1 MRLFQLSRPLLALM
15 LLIYTAGSESFSQT
29 PYRYP
34 KHEARAVW
42 LTTIGGLDWP
52 HTYSQTEAT
61 AKKQKRELCS
71 ILDRLQAANV
81 NIVMLQ
87 TRIRG
92 TVIYPSAIEPW
103 DACLSGK
110 PGASPGYDALQFAID
125 ECHKRGMEL
134 HAWLVTIP
142 VGKWGGMG
150 CRRLKARHPRMVRKI
165 GNEGFL
171 DPGNAQ
177 TGDYLAEICKE
188 ITANYDVDGIHLDY
202 IRYPETWEN
211 RPKADNGRANITSI
225 VRKIHAAVKTL
236 KPWVKVSCSPI
247 GKHGDLARYGSNG
260 WNAYHKGSQDA
271 QGWLSEG
278 IMDALFP
285 MMYFRGNQFYPFAF
299 DWKENAN
306 GRIMSIG
313 LGIYFLS
320 DKEKDWP
327 IEAVTREMNVLRR
340 HGMGHA
346 YFRSKFF
353 TDNVKGIYDFA
364 KDFIDRHP
372 ALVPPM
378 TWQSAAVPQ
387 EPKELCV
394 SRMAAADQL
403 AWCGAVDRSN
413 GPYLTYNIYASESY
427 PVDTSNPQNII
438 ATRLRDTSIIVALA
452 NNGKYMNYAVTATD
466 RYGNESKAISTP
478 PQPGDIA
485 SGEYLH
491 NDGQRLML
499 PAKGQVLDADY
510 IAIETLQG
518 GLIGTRPYKGSHVD
532 ISTLRDGFY
541 VLKSLNGKGITHRLG
556 LFAIRRKA
564 ESQRP

>member
-1 MRLFQLSRPLLALM
+1 MRLFQLLRPILAMM
-15 LLIYTAGSESFSQT
+15 LLFSTNGSASFSQT
-29 PYRYP
+29 PETYH

-52 HTYSQTEAT
+52 HTYSQSDAT
-61 AKKQKRELCS
+61 AKKQQSELCS
-71 ILDRLQAANV
+71 ILDKLQAANV
-81 NIVMLQ
+81 NIVLLQ

-103 DACLSGK
+103 DGCLSGK
-110 PGASPGYDALQFAID
+110 PGVSPGYDALQFAID

-134 HAWLVTIP
+134 HAWVVTIP
-142 VGKWGGMG
+142 AGKWGGMG
-150 CRRLKARHPRMVRKI
+150 CKRLKARHTRMVHKI

-202 IRYPETWEN
+202 IRYPETWKK
-211 RPKADNGRANITSI
+211 RPKQDNGRANITSI
-225 VRKIHAAVKTL
+225 VRKIHTAVKAQ

-299 DWKENAN
+299 DWKENAA
-306 GRIMSIG
+306 GRIISIG

-327 IEAVTREMNVLRR
+327 VETVTREMNVLRR
-340 HGMGHA
+340 HGMGHT

-353 TDNVKGIYDFA
+353 TENTKGIYDFA

-378 TWQSAAVPQ
+378 TWQSSAVPQ
-387 EPKELCV
+387 APKELCI
-394 SRMAAADQL
+394 SRLATADRL
-403 AWCGAVDRSN
+403 AWQGAADRSN

-427 PVDTSNPQNII
+427 PVDINNPQNII
-438 ATRLRDTSIIVALA
+438 AMRLRDTSISIPLA
-452 NNGKYMNYAVTATD
+452 NKGKYMSYAVTATD
-466 RYGNESKAISTP
+466 RYGNESKAICTP
-478 PQPGDIA
+478 PQPGDMTL
-485 SGEYLH
+485 GKYLY

-510 IAIETLQG
+510 IVIETLQG
-518 GLIGTRPYKGSHVD
+518 GLIATRPYKGSHVD
-532 ISTLRDGFY
+532 ISPLRDGFY

-556 LFAIRRKA
+556 LFAIRRKTEA
-564 ESQRP
+564 QRP